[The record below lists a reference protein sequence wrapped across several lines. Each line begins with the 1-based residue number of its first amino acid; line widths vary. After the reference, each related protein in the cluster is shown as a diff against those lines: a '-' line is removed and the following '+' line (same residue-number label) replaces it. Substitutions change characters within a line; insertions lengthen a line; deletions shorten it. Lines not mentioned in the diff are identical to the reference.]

1 MGPAAGAEGL
11 GEAGWA
17 AARGGGSGA
26 WRTALER
33 CALGGLDG
41 GCASVA
47 PPPCGEEGEAG
58 GLRARVWPALLGCH
72 APAAPG
78 PDVAGLREGVRGRM
92 AELGAALGDGGGE
105 GEGEGGLLEEKAR
118 AAQAAEV
125 FSRAGAGAAEAWAT
139 TERRV
144 EGDVPRTEPG
154 TAFLDAGGGRQ
165 RRRLG
170 RLLRLY
176 ALQDPGVGYCQG
188 MADLLAALL
197 RVWPEDDVGVFWA
210 FGALVG
216 RLRGQFSAGAAD
228 VVPQLSRAAELA
240 GRRDRALARALRS
253 RGALACPFLFQ
264 PVLLLL
270 RRELSL
276 PQTLSFWERYFA
288 LQSLHPGL
296 DLRAALG
303 AALLRHYRDDILAL
317 PKNKG
322 RGGSGDDF
330 ADLVQLFNDLPRP
343 VDIDSFSLDLHEFVA
358 DELAEQGAPKVV
370 DPENTGGKKE

>member
-1 MGPAAGAEGL
+1 
-11 GEAGWA
+11 
-17 AARGGGSGA
+17 
-26 WRTALER
+26 
-33 CALGGLDG
+33 
-41 GCASVA
+41 
-47 PPPCGEEGEAG
+47 
-58 GLRARVWPALLGCH
+58 
-72 APAAPG
+72 
-78 PDVAGLREGVRGRM
+78 M

-105 GEGEGGLLEEKAR
+105 GEGGLPEEKAR
-118 AAQAAEV
+118 AGRAAEF
-125 FSRAGAGAAEAWAT
+125 FSRAGAGAAEAWAA

-154 TAFLDAGGGRQ
+154 AAFLDAGGGRQ

-240 GRRDRALARALRS
+240 GRRDRALVRALRS

-276 PQTLSFWERYFA
+276 PQTLNFWERYFA

-303 AALLRHYRDDILAL
+303 AALLVHYRDDILAL
-317 PKNKG
+317 PNKG

-330 ADLVQLFNDLPRP
+330 ADLVQLFHDLPRP
-343 VDIDSFSLDLHEFVA
+343 VDLDSFSLHLHAFVA
-358 DELAEQGAPKVV
+358 DELAEQGAPSG
-370 DPENTGGKKE
+370 EAETTGGKKES